1 MYLLSLT
8 LTFAVSTAAIAL
20 DSRKRPSDP
29 VPQTNLVSGR
39 AVPVLDGFMGTA
51 TPGTLI
57 TIRKSC
63 SMADPSHPDLAT
75 TQQAV
80 DLPAQPPIP
89 NQNLD
94 SNLDQTLPLAFNEV
108 PYPEFL
114 EVICKY
120 PKQLGCC
127 WIQNG
132 RKFCDFFSTIESKE
146 CANYQNW
153 RCCDKIDR
161 NNFVGINCK
170 KFEVKDPA
178 PKKDEQ
184 QQQQQQ
190 QPQDQQQQDPP
201 PELDQ
206 SFPAEN
212 GDLPDWLNWLMFP
225 GATDPLWQSQ

>member
-1 MYLLSLT
+1 MYFLSLT

-51 TPGTLI
+51 TP
-57 TIRKSC
+57 
-63 SMADPSHPDLAT
+63 DLAT

-94 SNLDQTLPLAFNEV
+94 SNLDQMLPLAFNEV

-114 EVICKY
+114 E
-120 PKQLGCC
+120 
-127 WIQNG
+127 NG